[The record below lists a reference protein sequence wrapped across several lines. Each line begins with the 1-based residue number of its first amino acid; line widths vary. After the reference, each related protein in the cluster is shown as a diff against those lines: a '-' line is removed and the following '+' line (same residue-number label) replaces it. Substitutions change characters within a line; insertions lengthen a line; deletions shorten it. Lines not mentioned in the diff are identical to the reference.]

1 MSLIGVGNVG
11 GNASCLEIASQTRD
25 KWKSASK
32 NRDHRAA
39 AFGKKGS
46 EPPNADAASPMLKA
60 VLNRPFSWRGYATE
74 IQRFFADAQTSTDRK
89 QMLNLRAAKSGSEP
103 LFPDAALQTF

>member
-1 MSLIGVGNVG
+1 M
-11 GNASCLEIASQTRD
+11 
-25 KWKSASK
+25 
-32 NRDHRAA
+32 
-39 AFGKKGS
+39 GS

-60 VLNRPFSWRGYATE
+60 VSNRPFSWRGYATE

-103 LFPDAALQTF
+103 TSPIFCTAAKVRCGEMGF